1 MQILIYVVA
10 AITDLFFL
18 FVPKSLQRKLKSHG
32 EKDDFHDIS
41 EIEDRYGTPLDIIE
55 LNPMRGRDIFGA
67 LLIYDTFI
75 VADGMRIE
83 KADIT
88 GITFNNGN
96 INPYQENNYQIV
108 LTLRKGPEK
117 YVHLSTGMDLN
128 WSKETL
134 LRVSNALTAGQR
146 FKGSIVQ

>member
-1 MQILIYVVA
+1 MQIILYVFLAVSA
-10 AITDLFFL
+10 LFFL
-18 FVPKSLQRKLKSHG
+18 FVPKSLQRKLKSKG
-32 EKDDFHDIS
+32 AKDDYHDLS
-41 EIEDRYGTPLDIIE
+41 EIENQYGTPVEVIE
-55 LNPMRGRDIFGA
+55 LNPVRGRDIYGA

-75 VADGMRIE
+75 VANGLRIE
-83 KADIT
+83 KADIV

-108 LTLRKGPEK
+108 LTLRNGPEK

-134 LRVSNALTAGQR
+134 LRVSEALQFKTA
-146 FKGSIVQ
+146 